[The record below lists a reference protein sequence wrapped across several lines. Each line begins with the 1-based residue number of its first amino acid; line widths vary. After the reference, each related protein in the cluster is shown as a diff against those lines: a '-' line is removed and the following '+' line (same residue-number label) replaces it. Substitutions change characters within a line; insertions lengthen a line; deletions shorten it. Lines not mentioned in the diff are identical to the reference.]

1 IKKALEKTPNFLLK
15 TKPHVNGRD
24 VSICQLVKYHVKD
37 VTEKG
42 AWTGPVNLQV
52 FNHVQ
57 AALHHLPVLE
67 IVKGFHFIAD
77 VKLGFGEVVFDY
89 LK

>member
-1 IKKALEKTPNFLLK
+1 
-15 TKPHVNGRD
+15 D
-24 VSICQLVKYHVKD
+24 VSL
-37 VTEKG
+37 KG
-42 AWTGPVNLQV
+42 AWTVPVNLQV

-67 IVKGFHFIAD
+67 IVKGFLFIAD
-77 VKLGFGEVVFDY
+77 VTLGFGEVVFDY

>member
-1 IKKALEKTPNFLLK
+1 MKIE
-15 TKPHVNGRD
+15 
-24 VSICQLVKYHVKD
+24 
-37 VTEKG
+37 EG
-42 AWTGPVNLQV
+42 AWTGPVDLQV

-77 VKLGFGEVVFDY
+77 VTLGFGEVVFDY